1 VGVVAAL
8 LDALAGRE
16 LGQDAGQQA
25 SRVEQLEGLPGTFAD
40 EHLAELVGDP
50 LDGDDRRPEPAGQ
63 RTHGGRQRLVEL
75 ETQLGGE
82 AHRAEHPERVVAE
95 GRDRVERRP
104 QEARLEVGQPGSE
117 SVLHPAAEIHQQ
129 RVDGEV
135 AAAEV
140 LVDAGRLH
148 IGLARVVAVAL
159 RPRRGEL
166 DRTVAPHHL
175 GSAEALEDDRRRA
188 PGEPAEVGGQL
199 RSTAVLDD
207 DVDLPVLAAEEPV
220 AHVAAHGP
228 GANAQL
234 SGRLG
239 EERKGW
245 I

>member
-1 VGVVAAL
+1 MAGGSDWSSLKPSWAAKRTARSIRSGSSLKVATGSRGV
-8 LDALAGRE
+8 
-16 LGQDAGQQA
+16 
-25 SRVEQLEGLPGTFAD
+25 
-40 EHLAELVGDP
+40 
-50 LDGDDRRPEPAGQ
+50 RR
-63 RTHGGRQRLVEL
+63 R
-75 ETQLGGE
+75 
-82 AHRAEHPERVVAE
+82 
-95 GRDRVERRP
+95 
-104 QEARLEVGQPGSE
+104 ARLEVGQPGSE